1 MERLFFA
8 ALGQKGGLGNQLFQ
22 IAATIGIAR
31 TNQLMPVF
39 PEWWYDQAFE
49 RPLTRA
55 NYPADE
61 SLPIYRE
68 ESFSYRPVRITSSHI
83 IDGYFQS
90 EKYFG
95 AFRSDILAQF
105 ALKEEYRLLV
115 DRLFRKY
122 GMPDCAMHVRRG
134 DYVDNDLFADLTLCG
149 YYQHLLTQMGSN
161 TKTLVFSD
169 DPDWCRAWFKD
180 KRVVVANRSIDVI
193 DLFLFAKC
201 NVSVIAN
208 SSYSWWG
215 AWLNTNAK
223 ATVFAPNRWFIGEF
237 ADETQ
242 PFCSTPHYRGFHDT
256 SDLLPPHW
264 VRIGV
269 E

>member
-1 MERLFFA
+1 
-8 ALGQKGGLGNQLFQ
+8 
-22 IAATIGIAR
+22 
-31 TNQLMPVF
+31 
-39 PEWWYDQAFE
+39 
-49 RPLTRA
+49 
-55 NYPADE
+55 
-61 SLPIYRE
+61 
-68 ESFSYRPVRITSSHI
+68 
-83 IDGYFQS
+83 
-90 EKYFG
+90 
-95 AFRSDILAQF
+95 
-105 ALKEEYRLLV
+105 
-115 DRLFRKY
+115 
-122 GMPDCAMHVRRG
+122 MHVRRG

-161 TKTLVFSD
+161 TKILVFSD

-256 SDLLPPHW
+256 SDLLPPNW
-264 VRIGV
+264 VRIGP